1 MVGNDT
7 HPEFHAEQYPAGTAP
22 QENTFQPQT
31 SKEEGRY
38 SAADSLSGSSSAD
51 VHTGAGHPGAG
62 QTSGG
67 HRKREGAGLEG
78 VGASASDPIK
88 DQGLDRDH
96 EQGPKS
102 AGLKSATEQE
112 PALAG

>member
-22 QENTFQPQT
+22 PKDTFQPQT

-51 VHTGAGHPGAG
+51 VHRSVGAG
-62 QTSGG
+62 QTGG
-67 HRKREGAGLEG
+67 GQRKREGAGLEG

-96 EQGPKS
+96 DQGPKS
-102 AGLKSATEQE
+102 GGLKSATEQE
-112 PALAG
+112 PARAG